1 MISHD
6 RQRGQNVSIHANF
19 STLQIPH
26 VNGPLDSGNY
36 TCEPENL
43 RPSMV
48 TVHILGGD
56 GSGGKDG
63 GEETESAAAV
73 HDDDQESAGGVDL
86 VSMAASLG
94 HKIQILW
101 YLYIIML
108 WTLIN

>member
-26 VNGPLDSGNY
+26 VSGPLDSGNY
-36 TCEPENL
+36 TCEPQNL

-63 GEETESAAAV
+63 EETAAAAV

-86 VSMAASLG
+86 VIMAASHG

-101 YLYIIML
+101 YLYII

>member
-1 MISHD
+1 M
-6 RQRGQNVSIHANF
+6 SIHANF

-26 VNGPLDSGNY
+26 VSGPLDSGNY

>member
-1 MISHD
+1 MISYD
-6 RQRGQNVSIHANF
+6 RQRDQNVSIHANF
-19 STLQIPH
+19 STLQIPQ
-26 VNGPLDSGNY
+26 VSGPLDSGNY

-56 GSGGKDG
+56 GSGGKDA
-63 GEETESAAAV
+63 EETAAAAV

-86 VSMAASLG
+86 VMAASLG
-94 HKIQILW
+94 HKIRTLW
-101 YLYIIML
+101 YLYIM